1 MDIELTIDD
10 KSEILRYL
18 GFRNNELTEK
28 VEGDIQDCIALTN
41 QVMNVATVWRL
52 FDIDYNEEGTLIGEN
67 RFLLPGKSLVKHLNG
82 ARKAAFLGLTV
93 GSAFDE
99 NVNKLMISDPGKGVV
114 LNSCGI
120 TLVEKAAD
128 MLQKEID
135 DSLKDYHTGVRF
147 SPGYGDLP
155 LETQEFFISVL
166 DATRRAGIRLNR
178 NMLMNPMKSVTAIA
192 GIYKNEE
199 TNE

>member
-1 MDIELTIDD
+1 MNIELTIDD

-18 GFRNNELTEK
+18 GFRNNELTKKIED
-28 VEGDIQDCIALTN
+28 DIEDCIRITN
-41 QVMNVATVWRL
+41 EVMDVRTVWRL
-52 FDIDYNEEGTLIGEN
+52 FDISYNDEGTLVGDMGV
-67 RFLLPGKSLVKHLNG
+67 LLPGKSLVKHLDG
-82 ARKAAFLGLTV
+82 TKKAVMFGVTI

-99 NVNKLMISDPGKGVV
+99 AVNKLMISDPGKGVV

-128 MLQKEID
+128 ALQFEMD
-135 DSLKDYHTGVRF
+135 ESLKGYKTGVRF

-155 LETQEFFISVL
+155 LDCQDFFISSI

-178 NMLMNPMKSVTAIA
+178 NMLMNPVKSVTAIA
-192 GIYKNEE
+192 GVYKA
-199 TNE
+199 